1 MAKTRQSR
9 GSPKERGAITP
20 ILAACLALGLG
31 LLAMTVDLGQ
41 LFVAKNELQNI
52 ADAAALAGARKLI
65 QAKDTSTGV
74 AGVYC
79 SEAIAAAQAVA
90 ADNKSLGTTLTIADA
105 DVTVGQWNLATS
117 SFTKTGCSANP
128 VEVTAIQVTVK
139 RDGETNP
146 SVAGFFG
153 GLLGTSALNSKA
165 TAVAYLGVAGTA
177 ASGTLGLPFAVSS
190 KTASGT
196 FPGVASRRA
205 GQRSYARANSILDW
219 FMPQPAN
226 ATGSTLSF
234 TWKDLGGSTLNT
246 NQATLIMPNNSER
259 TDLGQLQRY
268 IKGPSG
274 GGDSFPKSAPL
285 QVGQKVY
292 PISEYQW
299 ASNVYDNFTY
309 LKSRYNSEKAAT
321 GKWRTAVAVYY
332 KDNPLSA
339 APQPPSTWLGLA
351 QRLLGPNQAYA
362 CMSYT
367 SPVSYVEGFITI
379 DVTGVTCNS
388 TCKNYSYPDSRSCYN
403 KCYMNLEIPVDQ
415 NFVTPGTNS
424 NPVPGQTTQEMNPN
438 APNNVGNFAAV
449 PYLVK

>member
-1 MAKTRQSR
+1 
-9 GSPKERGAITP
+9 
-20 ILAACLALGLG
+20 
-31 LLAMTVDLGQ
+31 
-41 LFVAKNELQNI
+41 
-52 ADAAALAGARKLI
+52 
-65 QAKDTSTGV
+65 
-74 AGVYC
+74 
-79 SEAIAAAQAVA
+79 
-90 ADNKSLGTTLTIADA
+90 
-105 DVTVGQWNLATS
+105 
-117 SFTKTGCSANP
+117 

-139 RDGETNP
+139 RDGEINP
-146 SVAGFFG
+146 SVASFFG
-153 GLLGTSALNSKA
+153 GLLGTPSVNSQA

-190 KTASGT
+190 NPSGA
-196 FPGVASRRA
+196 FPGVASRSVRT
-205 GQRSYARANSILDW
+205 RSYARANSILDW
-219 FMPQPAN
+219 FMPQQAN
-226 ATGSTLSF
+226 ATGSVVSF
-234 TWKDLGGSTLNT
+234 RWKDTGGSTLDT
-246 NQATLIMPNNSER
+246 TKGTFIMPNNSER

-268 IKGPSG
+268 IKGPNG
-274 GGDSFPKSAPL
+274 GGDSFPKSAPI

-299 ASNVYDNFTY
+299 QQNVLDNFTY
-309 LKSRYNSEKAAT
+309 LKSRFTSEKAAN
-321 GKWRTAVAVYY
+321 GKWRTTVAVYY
-332 KDNPLSA
+332 KDKPSAELQPLN
-339 APQPPSTWLGLA
+339 TWLGLA
-351 QRLLGPNQAYA
+351 QSLLGPKPAYA